1 MFLIVIV
8 SFLRFA
14 MQKYSISQNE
24 KQLVKPFRGLV
35 YHVAKIQKNKRLDFN
50 LLQNRNP
57 TVVYG
62 VVYHERRIQ
71 CDSTVGFSAK
81 NWLCG
86 IVASGYWACL
96 CIQE

>member
-8 SFLRFA
+8 SFLRSA
-14 MQKYSISQNE
+14 MQKYGISPNE

-35 YHVAKIQKNKRLDFN
+35 YHVAKILKNKRLDFN

-62 VVYHERRIQ
+62 AVYVLWNCFARNTQ
-71 CDSTVGFSAK
+71 YSTQLNHSK
-81 NWLCG
+81 IYL
-86 IVASGYWACL
+86 
-96 CIQE
+96 

>member
-1 MFLIVIV
+1 MFLMVIV

-24 KQLVKPFRGLV
+24 NQLVKPFRGLV
-35 YHVAKIQKNKRLDFN
+35 YHVAKIQKIKRLDFN

-62 VVYHERRIQ
+62 VVYHGRRIE
-71 CDSTVGFSAK
+71 CVSTVGFSAK

-86 IVASGYWACL
+86 IVASGCWACL
-96 CIQE
+96 CIPE

>member
-24 KQLVKPFRGLV
+24 NQLVKPLRGLV
-35 YHVAKIQKNKRLDFN
+35 YHVAKIQKIKRLEFN

-62 VVYHERRIQ
+62 GVYVVAL
-71 CDSTVGFSAK
+71 V
-81 NWLCG
+81 
-86 IVASGYWACL
+86 
-96 CIQE
+96 

>member
-1 MFLIVIV
+1 MVLDFLLIVVV

-14 MQKYSISQNE
+14 MQKYSISRNE

-57 TVVYG
+57 IVVYG
-62 VVYHERRIQ
+62 VVYVLWYCFARNTQ
-71 CDSTVGFSAK
+71 YSTQLNLSKIKTK
-81 NWLCG
+81 NLPKFDF
-86 IVASGYWACL
+86 
-96 CIQE
+96 